1 MSAIETMMLIV
12 IQSQSDLI
20 QKLVTLLEAK
30 GVEPPSEVD
39 DAIRKLSHAMSR
51 YEQQL
56 DYEMKKLSG
65 TETH

>member
-30 GVEPPSEVD
+30 GVEPPS
-39 DAIRKLSHAMSR
+39 K
-51 YEQQL
+51 
-56 DYEMKKLSG
+56 
-65 TETH
+65 